1 MGVTD
6 DIWHHVCVIWE
17 SKSEVLAVFKDG
29 EKNHESNW
37 FRAGSLDVTSD
48 GKCYTCFK
56 LVGLSDS
63 FSSQVDIDSS
73 SESLI

>member
-1 MGVTD
+1 
-6 DIWHHVCVIWE
+6 VCVIWE

-37 FRAGSLDVTSD
+37 FRAGSLNVTSD
-48 GKCYTCFK
+48 GKYYTCFK
-56 LVGLSDS
+56 LVVLSDS